1 MAKRINFFAT
11 RNDMVLLLKELE
23 ISFEVKYVLSY
34 DTMVISNKILEYSS
48 VESIPNLDNLR
59 KKHSEKMFLIM
70 RQGAVPLKKKTP
82 RGVKVIQG
90 ENLESVGFDPSGF
103 SEDGS
108 CLIHGIFSTMEE
120 NAFSKEIF
128 NAVRRLL
135 NKQFTKVRGWY
146 FGDEAMSLNGK
157 VRYVCIGTNEPE
169 EYDFYL

>member
-1 MAKRINFFAT
+1 MRRCNGQKNHFF
-11 RNDMVLLLKELE
+11 
-23 ISFEVKYVLSY
+23 SQ

-103 SEDGS
+103 EW
-108 CLIHGIFSTMEE
+108 LT
-120 NAFSKEIF
+120 
-128 NAVRRLL
+128 
-135 NKQFTKVRGWY
+135 Y
-146 FGDEAMSLNGK
+146 DEAITRL
-157 VRYVCIGTNEPE
+157 T
-169 EYDFYL
+169 

>member
-82 RGVKVIQG
+82 GGVRKC
-90 ENLESVGFDPSGF
+90 FF
-103 SEDGS
+103 
-108 CLIHGIFSTMEE
+108 
-120 NAFSKEIF
+120 K
-128 NAVRRLL
+128 
-135 NKQFTKVRGWY
+135 
-146 FGDEAMSLNGK
+146 GD
-157 VRYVCIGTNEPE
+157 
-169 EYDFYL
+169 F